1 MPYASL
7 VDLTERAGEQELLDV
22 ADRDNDGTV
31 DPDVVE
37 AALLHADNVAN
48 GFLAVRYRLP
58 LAAVPDLL
66 RTWCVAIARYYLHR
80 DNAPDNVVRDWKDAT
95 TSLEKMA
102 KGTIDLPVTE
112 GEPEPVAGDSGSVSI
127 VGPEPV
133 FTRENLRGWL

>member
-7 VDLTERAGEQELLDV
+7 TDLIERAGEQELLDV

-37 AALLHADNVAN
+37 AALVHADNIAN

-58 LAAVPDLL
+58 LAVVPDLL

-80 DNAPDNVVRDWKDAT
+80 DTAPDNVVRDRKDANGA
-95 TSLEKMA
+95 LEKMA
-102 KGTIDLPVTE
+102 RGTIDLPVGE
-112 GEPEPVAGDSGSVSI
+112 GEPEPTAGNSGRVSV
-127 VGPEPV
+127 VGPDPV
-133 FTRENLRGWL
+133 FTRENLEGWL